1 MYINIPLQE
10 VDITLPLPWLPLETE
25 QEFVP
30 PFQTRSLEGEAQ
42 HLYRGGIRAHGSR
55 QASPL
60 VSSGCLRPLIC
71 DAMVDSSSQEPT
83 TPD

>member
-10 VDITLPLPWLPLETE
+10 VDLTLPLPWLPLEIE

-30 PFQTRSLEGEAQ
+30 PFQTRRLEGEAQ
-42 HLYRGGIRAHGSR
+42 HLYRGGTRAHRSR

-60 VSSGCLRPLIC
+60 VSRGCRRPLIC
-71 DAMVDSSSQEPT
+71 DATVDSSSLEPT